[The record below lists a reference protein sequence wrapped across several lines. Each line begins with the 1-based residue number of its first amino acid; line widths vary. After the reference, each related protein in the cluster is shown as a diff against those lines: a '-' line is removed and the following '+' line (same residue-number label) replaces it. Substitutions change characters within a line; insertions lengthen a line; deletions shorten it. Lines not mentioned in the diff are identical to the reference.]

1 MVSYKIT
8 QSGQGLI
15 EIIVA
20 IAIIVT
26 GISGA
31 VTLTY
36 SNLRSNESSITQII
50 GANLAREGVEVVRNL
65 RDENW
70 LLGSNWLNGIKG
82 ADNDAILDY
91 NIGTNNWSLDFTK
104 NGISSGRLLLDAN
117 GSYNHKNGAYTP
129 YYRLLTT
136 YVNLC
141 QHRTTSVLRPITVFQ
156 TCNANENDV
165 GIKVKSEV
173 QWQENGSTKV
183 YAIEENLYNWH
194 DAN

>member
-1 MVSYKIT
+1 MGYINNK
-8 QSGQGLI
+8 QAGQGLI
-15 EIIVA
+15 EVI
-20 IAIIVT
+20 IAIFIIAS

-70 LLGSNWLNGIKG
+70 LLGSDWLNAIIGT
-82 ADNDAILDY
+82 DSDAILDY
-91 NIGTNNWSLDFTK
+91 DISTNLWKLDFDK
-104 NGISSGRLLLDAN
+104 NGIASGRLLRDAN
-117 GSYNHKNGAYTP
+117 GSYNHTDGVYTE
-129 YYRLLTT
+129 YYRLMTI
-136 YVNLC
+136 YVILCEHKVSGNL
-141 QHRTTSVLRPITVFQ
+141 RTITQFQ
-156 TCNANENDV
+156 TCIANENNV

-173 QWQENGSTKV
+173 QWQENGGIKSYK
-183 YAIEENLYNWH
+183 IEENLYNWH